1 MQCKWLKSKG
11 KSICIGSIYVENDC
25 LVFNGQ
31 ETVKFKLSE
40 EDKKSGLI
48 DSFIHTV
55 ESLGGRVT
63 IWYDYD
69 TSRVAYNGD
78 IIDFQVYED
87 SHLVKGLMID
97 YIQ

>member
-11 KSICIGSIYVENDC
+11 ISICIGTIYVENGY

-40 EDKKSGLI
+40 ADLKDKYVDL
-48 DSFIHTV
+48 FVNYVNELT
-55 ESLGGRVT
+55 GRVI
-63 IWYDYD
+63 IWYGID

-78 IIDFQVYED
+78 IVDFQVYED
-87 SHLVKGLMID
+87 DMLVKGLMID
-97 YIQ
+97 YLE

>member
-1 MQCKWLKSKG
+1 MQCKWLKNKG
-11 KSICIGSIYVENDC
+11 KSICIGSIYVEDGY

-40 EDKKSGLI
+40 EDKNNKFVE
-48 DSFIHTV
+48 SFIESI
-55 ESLGGRVT
+55 ESLTGRVT

-69 TSRVAYNGD
+69 TSRIAYNGD
-78 IIDFQVYED
+78 IVDFQVYED

-97 YIQ
+97 YIK